1 MRDRGVTAAIRELAE
16 GQHGVF
22 STGQLLERGIS
33 EDSVRSRC
41 EVGAIVV
48 LYQGVY
54 ALGHGRLSRE
64 GRWMAGVLACG
75 PGAVL
80 SHFSAGH
87 LWGLCGSR
95 GPVEVLR
102 RSGGTKHKGVTL
114 HQTRRLEPYEV
125 TLERAIP
132 VASIERLM
140 LDLAGRV
147 DTKRLERLFVE
158 AYKSGRLSWERL
170 DRILAGRRGCRGVGR
185 LRRIAAEVDPVALE
199 TKSVLEVDF
208 LALCRH
214 SNLPTPSV
222 NVLVAGHLVDFLWS
236 AQKVCVE
243 TDSWSHHRDRPT
255 FEEDRQTDVDLVAAG
270 YEVHHAT
277 YKMLE
282 HDPGPFLSNVRRALT
297 ARTASNFLSPGPET

>member
-1 MRDRGVTAAIRELAE
+1 MKNREVTAAMRELAE
-16 GQHGVF
+16 RQHGVF
-22 STGQLLERGIS
+22 STCQLLECGIG
-33 EDSVRSRC
+33 EDAIRSRC
-41 EVGAIVV
+41 EVGAIVP
-48 LYQGVY
+48 LHQGVY
-54 ALGHGRLSRE
+54 ALGHGRLTRE

-95 GPVEVLR
+95 GSVEVLR
-102 RSGGTKHKGVTL
+102 RSGGAKHKGIRL

-132 VASIERLM
+132 VASIERLL

-147 DTKRLERLFVE
+147 DAKRLERVFVE

-170 DRILAGRRGCRGVGR
+170 NQMLVGRRGCRGIAH
-185 LRRIAAEVDPVALE
+185 LRRIAGEVDPVALE
-199 TKSVLEVDF
+199 TKSVSEVDF

-214 SNLPTPSV
+214 VNLPTPSV
-222 NVLVAGHLVDFLWS
+222 NVLVAGHLVDFLWP

-243 TDSWSHHRDRPT
+243 TDSWSHHRDRPA
-255 FEEDRQTDVDLVAAG
+255 FEKDRQTDVDLVAAG
-270 YEVHHAT
+270 YEVHRTT

-282 HDPGPFLSNVRRALT
+282 LNPGPFLGNVRRALT
-297 ARTASNFLSPGPET
+297 VRTASSFLSSSPEI